1 MTDISTLKTGDRIVF
16 SNGHE
21 SPVVNVMDAENFL
34 NIYFI
39 TEKRG
44 ELSLFF
50 QKETGE
56 APGTHYEI
64 VKVISNGSN

>member
-21 SPVVNVMDAENFL
+21 SPVVKMIDAEDFL
-34 NIYFI
+34 NICFM
-39 TEKRG
+39 TENKAK
-44 ELSLFF
+44 LSIFF
-50 QKETGE
+50 RKEDGE

-64 VKVISNGSN
+64 VKVIKHA

>member
-1 MTDISTLKTGDRIVF
+1 MTDISTLKKGDRIVF

-21 SPVVNVMDAENFL
+21 SPVVGVMDAENFL
-34 NIYFI
+34 NISF
-39 TEKRG
+39 TNEKES

-50 QKETGE
+50 RKETGE

-64 VKVISNGSN
+64 VKVIKHA

>member
-34 NIYFI
+34 NISFI
-39 TEKRG
+39 NEKRG
-44 ELSLFF
+44 GINLYF

-56 APGTHYEI
+56 APGTHYDI

>member
-21 SPVVNVMDAENFL
+21 SPVL
-34 NIYFI
+34 NITDGDTFFSVYFI
-39 TEKRG
+39 QENK
-44 ELSLFF
+44 ENQNLFF
-50 QKETGE
+50 RKETGE

-64 VKVISNGSN
+64 VKVIKHA

>member
-1 MTDISTLKTGDRIVF
+1 MTDISTLKKGDRIVF

-21 SPVVNVMDAENFL
+21 SPVVNVMDAEDFM

-39 TEKRG
+39 SEKGG
-44 ELSLFF
+44 ELYLFF
-50 QKETGE
+50 RKETGE

-64 VKVISNGSN
+64 VKVIRNGSN

>member
-1 MTDISTLKTGDRIVF
+1 MTDISTLKTGDKIVF

-21 SPVVNVMDAENFL
+21 SPVVSIMDADDFL
-34 NIYFI
+34 NIYFV
-39 TEKRG
+39 TEKG
-44 ELSLFF
+44 GKISLFF

-64 VKVISNGSN
+64 VKIIHA

>member
-16 SNGHE
+16 GNGHE

-39 TEKRG
+39 TEKG
-44 ELSLFF
+44 EELNLFF
-50 QKETGE
+50 RKETGE
-56 APGTHYEI
+56 ALCTHYKI
-64 VKVISNGSN
+64 VKIIHA

>member
-21 SPVVNVMDAENFL
+21 SPVVNIMDAEDFL
-34 NIYFI
+34 NIYFV
-39 TEKRG
+39 TEKG
-44 ELSLFF
+44 GAIKLYFL
-50 QKETGE
+50 KETGE

-64 VKVISNGSN
+64 VKVIKHV

>member
-21 SPVVNVMDAENFL
+21 SPVVEVIDAEAFL
-34 NIYFI
+34 NISFM
-39 TEKRG
+39 TEKEE
-44 ELSLFF
+44 ELSLYF

-64 VKVISNGSN
+64 VKVIKHV

>member
-1 MTDISTLKTGDRIVF
+1 MTDISTLKEGDRIVF

-34 NIYFI
+34 NICFM
-39 TEKRG
+39 TEKK
-44 ELSLFF
+44 EDINLFF
-50 QKETGE
+50 RKETGE

-64 VKVISNGSN
+64 VKIIHA

>member
-21 SPVVNVMDAENFL
+21 SPVVNVMDAEDLL

-39 TEKRG
+39 TENEAK
-44 ELSLFF
+44 LSIFF
-50 QKETGE
+50 RKETGE

-64 VKVISNGSN
+64 VKVIKHV

>member
-1 MTDISTLKTGDRIVF
+1 MADISTLKKDDKIVF

-21 SPVVNVMDAENFL
+21 SPVFSIMDAEDFMNICFVNEKGEEL
-34 NIYFI
+34 N
-39 TEKRG
+39 
-44 ELSLFF
+44 LFF

-64 VKVISNGSN
+64 VKVIKHA